1 MIRLSLL
8 NTLLQEQKGSLG
20 PFFFFFF
27 LSRCQGANTLELSG
41 LNGIV
46 QSLKPLQIR
55 LVGSSVAGQDALAAA
70 EIALVSFPLL
80 NSLSDQLGQLCP

>member
-20 PFFFFFF
+20 PGP
-27 LSRCQGANTLELSG
+27 RCQGANTLELSG

>member
-8 NTLLQEQKGSLG
+8 NTLLQEQKGSPG

-27 LSRCQGANTLELSG
+27 LFRCQGANTLELSG

>member
-20 PFFFFFF
+20 PFFFFY

-55 LVGSSVAGQDALAAA
+55 LVGSSVVGQDALAAA